1 MLAAACDDG
10 RPHHHRPQHQQGVL
24 RRYGLLLLLFFSS
37 IVQSCSRMQ
46 FVLPP
51 ARLVFHLAVQQWQYL
66 GLFTGSSHPAD
77 LKQMARS
84 WIQLLVSMFITGQS

>member
-24 RRYGLLLLLFFSS
+24 RRYGLLLLFFSS
-37 IVQSCSRMQ
+37 IIQSCSGMQ

-51 ARLVFHLAVQQWQYL
+51 AWLVFHLAVQQWQYL